1 MVTFKERDN
10 RQQQSNMIPSIKTRD
25 IMGLSNY
32 NIDINK
38 GMKESWIPTWHESIV
53 MANKKG

>member
-10 RQQQSNMIPSIKTRD
+10 RKQQSNMIPSIKTRD

-38 GMKESWIPTWHESIV
+38 GMKESWIPTRHESIV